1 MFNYYF
7 SSKFIKLA
15 THKTRHGVS
24 TSTDWHFMFVAVL
37 S

>member
-15 THKTRHGVS
+15 THKTRRRAS
-24 TSTDWHFMFVAVL
+24 TSTDWHFIFVAML